1 MDVVV
6 FDKTGTLTLG
16 RPSVLSCNVLDDALG
31 LPQLCRLMAAA
42 ESASEHPLARAILDF
57 CSETLGLGSA
67 PSRSLSGGGGSGAL
81 PRLASAP
88 SNEEG
93 ASALPVSH
101 PASSL
106 GGAPSP
112 VAAARVT
119 VRPWSWGGDSPAAA
133 DAGAEISPASAS
145 AGAPKLLP
153 QGHDVNV
160 VQGMGVTCWVEA
172 ADAGLTQQ
180 QAARFGGRPMPPSL
194 PMSSGSGAGVPGRV
208 LVVVGNRLLMQQ
220 LGVRLPDGLEEMVV
234 PVVIPEAWPAPPPFC
249 MRDILSHLFQE
260 CSPLPRCIPT
270 SIPGIA
276 APLGFAGFPLDPF
289 PLLSYPPPSLPP
301 SLPSS
306 PPRSSRAARV
316 CLWRRAAGWPPC
328 SASRTH

>member
-93 ASALPVSH
+93 ALALPVSH

-234 PVVIPEAWPAPPPFC
+234 PEVSPDALPAPPPLLHEGHTLAPVSR
-249 MRDILSHLFQE
+249 MQSSSALHTNIYPRYR
-260 CSPLPRCIPT
+260 SPLGLCRVSPRPLSPPLIP
-270 SIPGIA
+270 
-276 APLGFAGFPLDPF
+276 F
-289 PLLSYPPPSLPP
+289 SLPP
-301 SLPSS
+301 SLPAS